1 MPTRKRKF
9 NTVGSQK
16 KSKSTHSSKRRKLS
30 STSKISTQTVN
41 KHNKKVTKKKEKKN
55 KNLKYEFQEVRDT
68 EITPYTLSELEHL
81 TVSELKQLLRKQNF
95 PVSGRKSKLIERL
108 TKPKQTINEMKLSY
122 HRMVNNDQNCCVYAD
137 RDTPIWWIAKQ
148 IQERQTFRSED
159 YIFIDGR
166 IKYKS
171 NFN

>member
-16 KSKSTHSSKRRKLS
+16 KSKPSHSSKRRKLS
-30 STSKISTQTVN
+30 STSIN
-41 KHNKKVTKKKEKKN
+41 KHHKVTKKKKMN
-55 KNLKYEFQEVRDT
+55 SNQVIVRDT

-81 TVSELKQLLRKQNF
+81 TVTELKQLLRKQNF

-122 HRMVNNDQNCCVYAD
+122 HKMVNNAQNCYVTLD
-137 RDTPIWWIAKQ
+137 KDTPKWVIIKQ
-148 IQERQTFRSED
+148 IEEKEIFKPED
-159 YIFIDGR
+159 YIFMDGR

-171 NFN
+171 NFD